1 MPTNPQQQLK
11 RKADAPLKTTP
22 KKQKKAAKRQASE
35 EKFRKPSD
43 WGQKDPIGITQAE
56 IPLTNAEAFRLRG
69 WYWRPRFDETE
80 GGKYEEPECESP
92 RGTKYW

>member
-1 MPTNPQQQLK
+1 MPQQQQT
-11 RKADAPLKTTP
+11 RKADAPLKTTTT

-35 EKFRKPSD
+35 QKFRKPSD
-43 WGQKDPIGITQAE
+43 WVQKDPIGINQAE

-69 WYWRPRFDETE
+69 WYWRPRFE
-80 GGKYEEPECESP
+80 GVKYQEPECESP